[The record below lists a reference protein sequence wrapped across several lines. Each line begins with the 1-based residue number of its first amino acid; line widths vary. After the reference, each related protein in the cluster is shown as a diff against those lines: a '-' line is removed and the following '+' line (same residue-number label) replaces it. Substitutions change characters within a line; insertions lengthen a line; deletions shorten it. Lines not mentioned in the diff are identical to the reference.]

1 MCCGFK
7 WHPGEFYFFSKC
19 SLCAPLYIPLLCLY
33 IYIRLKSHHHFSLVQ
48 AAVKDLLESL
58 LVDSDLTIP
67 QLDSNRDQILKD
79 YSHHVLNESCTTVT
93 NTTAKTAVQLVFGK
107 ANLVLVRPSP
117 ASEDSKPVQISA
129 RKHDST
135 ILITVFSS
143 WWLVEDYAAFAVLQR
158 PVDPSASL
166 GVVDAC
172 YNIPLSIQNYCSDS
186 PFPELPSVSVIYRP
200 PPCPSSSPI
209 ASSSPPQPI
218 VGSKEK
224 EKLLGSFTI
233 LRNKFRNISQKT
245 RSRME
250 SPRSG
255 PTLRTYIEPETS
267 GGEGKE
273 VGEEE
278 SERKTSTDSEGH
290 TAPAPFGV
298 GRYSSGRS
306 DSFGRGLRPG
316 YRQGMRRS
324 GSDDTMSSQSTL
336 VPHSSLLHSEDHPL
350 GIADLI
356 HTSRPTLTQSRVRAH
371 DKYRLHSYQAFR
383 AEVGKG
389 GKEREEE
396 KEDDQRTIEGQSV
409 CFSTF

>member
-143 WWLVEDYAAFAVLQR
+143 WY
-158 PVDPSASL
+158 
-166 GVVDAC
+166 
-172 YNIPLSIQNYCSDS
+172 
-186 PFPELPSVSVIYRP
+186 
-200 PPCPSSSPI
+200 
-209 ASSSPPQPI
+209 
-218 VGSKEK
+218 VGS
-224 EKLLGSFTI
+224 LTWD
-233 LRNKFRNISQKT
+233 LREAWFFDIS
-245 RSRME
+245 
-250 SPRSG
+250 G
-255 PTLRTYIEPETS
+255 CTS
-267 GGEGKE
+267 
-273 VGEEE
+273 
-278 SERKTSTDSEGH
+278 
-290 TAPAPFGV
+290 
-298 GRYSSGRS
+298 
-306 DSFGRGLRPG
+306 
-316 YRQGMRRS
+316 
-324 GSDDTMSSQSTL
+324 
-336 VPHSSLLHSEDHPL
+336 
-350 GIADLI
+350 
-356 HTSRPTLTQSRVRAH
+356 
-371 DKYRLHSYQAFR
+371 
-383 AEVGKG
+383 
-389 GKEREEE
+389 
-396 KEDDQRTIEGQSV
+396 
-409 CFSTF
+409 